1 MPPPAYTM
9 DARVGAKIGAA
20 PVELVKLLLQNQV
33 RMGECAW
40 VSPPM
45 AQGSP
50 ASSPATVVVLNIDDT
65 QKVLEELPPR

>member
-33 RMGECAW
+33 RTGE
-40 VSPPM
+40 
-45 AQGSP
+45 
-50 ASSPATVVVLNIDDT
+50 
-65 QKVLEELPPR
+65 